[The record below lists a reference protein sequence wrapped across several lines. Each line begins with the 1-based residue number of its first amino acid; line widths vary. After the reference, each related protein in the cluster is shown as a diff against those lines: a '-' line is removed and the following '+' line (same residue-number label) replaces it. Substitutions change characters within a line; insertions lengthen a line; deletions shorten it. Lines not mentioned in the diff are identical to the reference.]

1 MNSKLFQQDSKKM
14 NDTSKNGDAPEENQ
28 QENNVNSQDLFE
40 KDLIIS
46 NDVKKL
52 ILQTQDTS
60 KRNQN

>member
-1 MNSKLFQQDSKKM
+1 MNSKLIQQDSQKM